1 MRRRHR
7 TRGLRRLVLG
17 PAARILFR
25 DPAAVA
31 ESSRR
36 ATLRAAGVDPTHAPA
51 GASGALTNAPFAA
64 WAAHAARH
72 MSTAAAA

>member
-17 PAARILFR
+17 PTARILFR
-25 DPAAVA
+25 DPAAAA

-36 ATLRAAGVDPTHAPA
+36 ATLRPAGVDPTHAPA
-51 GASGALTNAPFAA
+51 GASGARPAPFAA
-64 WAAHAARH
+64 RAAHSTRRL
-72 MSTAAAA
+72 STAAAA